1 MCSHLFFTCAFHG
14 PPSGIQ
20 VSLTHSSQG
29 MTVLGAP
36 IGSAAFV
43 QHQLQQAN
51 QQHQHLLD
59 RIPQLE
65 DLQAS
70 WLLLLHCASPR
81 CTYLL
86 RMCSPNVTAESAN
99 NHDFAVAACLRRL
112 LAVDDLPAQALATA
126 HLPLSQRHFGH
137 HGQIHYQSSTPN
149 LPSMQHKSWNTSNT
163 LQRLSPAFKQ
173 QQRLQPKSL
182 KSENGHPRTG
192 QN

>member
-1 MCSHLFFTCAFHG
+1 MWVGNPTLPAT
-14 PPSGIQ
+14 
-20 VSLTHSSQG
+20 SQG

-36 IGSAAFV
+36 IGSTFV

-70 WLLLLHCASPR
+70 WLLLLYCASPR

-86 RMCSPNVTAESAN
+86 RMCSPNVTTEFAN
-99 NHDFAVAACLRRL
+99 NQGFAVAACLRSL
-112 LAVDDLPAQALATA
+112 LEVEDLPTQALATA
-126 HLPLSQRHFGH
+126 RLPLSQG
-137 HGQIHYQSSTPN
+137 GLGLTCASVLAT
-149 LPSMQHKSWNTSNT
+149 
-163 LQRLSPAFKQ
+163 PAFWSSWADCLPVIQPPQYAAQILEHLQHPSAAIPSKQ
-173 QQRLQPKSL
+173 QQLQPERLQSAD
-182 KSENGHPRTG
+182 GHPRTG